1 VQFFRVLLSLGLLAL
16 LAHSALTKLP
26 VSEDLFEQDAV
37 VPESALTSI
46 QNTSP
51 NLRSETL
58 KLKLCDEGFECV
70 YKLTLSSATSESDNG
85 ATSSQDGEITLSY
98 QLRVRP
104 AGSPNTFIIDGE
116 NYVVGGKS
124 PGDAAQTSDFNEC
137 FNKAEREVIQDAS
150 GNVQMM
156 AVDTETLE
164 EIVKSGKL
172 TQKCSSFEER
182 IQSIYAG
189 TIETLA
195 SVFASADDEE
205 LMQFSERVPDANGFR
220 TTHYRRE
227 KHADGSMTVHRART
241 WEHAPDRHPVPML
254 LQSEGKASSLD
265 MKAKGSST
273 SKGGITTDS
282 KDKADAT
289 LGTDSDST
297 GFSCQG
303 NGKKDENG
311 QSCAKK
317 EVPSDKEQP
326 ENVRIQSSVPLL
338 LALPD
343 CY

>member
-1 VQFFRVLLSLGLLAL
+1 MLLFPGLLAL
-16 LAHSALTKLP
+16 LAHSALTNLP

-46 QNTSP
+46 QNAGV
-51 NLRSETL
+51 NLQSETL
-58 KLKLCDEGFECV
+58 KLKLCDEGSECV
-70 YKLTLSSATSESDNG
+70 YKLTLSSATSESDNDQ
-85 ATSSQDGEITLSY
+85 TSSQDGEITLSY
-98 QLRVRP
+98 ELRVR
-104 AGSPNTFIIDGE
+104 ATGTADTFVIDGE

-124 PGDAAQTSDFNEC
+124 PGDASLTTEFNDC
-137 FNKAEREVIQDAS
+137 FNKAERHVIQDAN

-156 AVDTETLE
+156 AAEVDTDALKESGTLTE
-164 EIVKSGKL
+164 A
-172 TQKCSSFEER
+172 CSAFEER

-189 TIETLA
+189 TVETLA
-195 SVFASADDEE
+195 SVFASAGDEE

-303 NGKKDENG
+303 NGKPDKNG
-311 QSCAKK
+311 QSCAQK